1 MSGTKILKYFTPYI
15 WPFILMVIF
24 IFFQSSATLTLPNY
38 MAKIINEGII
48 SKNTEVIFRSGL
60 IMIFVAIVGS
70 LAAVAVGYLSSRI
83 GTGFAR
89 NLREAVFTKV
99 ENFSLVEFDKFL
111 TSSLITRITNDVQQI
126 QMVLIMLFR
135 IALMA
140 PLMGVLA
147 TFKAYQ
153 LVSSMTWIMAV
164 AVIVLISIIIVLF
177 KIVTPKFDRLQK
189 LIDKLNLVTREILTG
204 LRVIRAFNKEE
215 YEEKKFNEVNE
226 DLTRLNLFI
235 NRLMML
241 LQPAMMLIMNFMMIA
256 IVWFGAHQI
265 ELGNLQVGNML
276 AFLQY
281 SIQAVSAFLMI
292 SIIFIAIPRASVS
305 IGRIVEI
312 LETDVQ
318 IKDPINPV
326 RVPRR
331 GGKVEFKNVTF
342 TYPGAAEPVLY
353 NISFVAFPGQTTAFV
368 GSTGSGKSTIINLI
382 PRFYDATEGQ
392 VLVDEV
398 DVRDMKQSD
407 LRSRI
412 GYVSQ
417 KAMLFS
423 GTIKENIAYGNPN
436 ATQEE
441 IFRAAATA
449 QALEFIKELEQKFDS
464 SVSQAG
470 SNFSGG
476 QKQRLAIARA
486 LAKNPELYL
495 FDDSFSALDF
505 KTDAALRNALKKE
518 TQGKTVIIVT
528 QRISTVMDA
537 DKIIVIDAGRIVG
550 EGTHKELLRTCSI
563 YKEIAA
569 SQLSPEELARDLK

>member
-528 QRISTVMDA
+528 QRISTVIDA

-563 YKEIAA
+563 YKEIAV

>member
-70 LAAVAVGYLSSRI
+70 LAAVFVGYLSSRI

-111 TSSLITRITNDVQQI
+111 TSSLITRITNDIQQI

-563 YKEIAA
+563 YKEIAV